1 MREWHIHG
9 DNGVR
14 VHARVCACARVCV
27 FDLASSAFT
36 RVVKASQ
43 LMAAFED
50 IQRSVVLMRTIHGH
64 HAARQVRKELR

>member
-9 DNGVR
+9 DKGVR
-14 VHARVCACARVCV
+14 VHACVCACACVCV
-27 FDLASSAFT
+27 FDLASSTFA

-50 IQRSVVLMRTIHGH
+50 IQRSVVLMRTIHSH